1 MGLFDKDDRK
11 MTNYE
16 KLESRGPSQTLQN
29 RDVYE
34 EQQLTR
40 SRLGRKQSPTSR
52 IIFGVVL
59 TILVAFVVWMFISFL
74 DFVNSGGFLGGS
86 FADPDQTMAKFDAGF
101 TFGKFFITLV
111 ISLLF
116 YGFMYVLLMRNKAVQ
131 DARNDTSDINQYEND
146 QHIALPEELQKKFD
160 WFPDVGATSDVQFSS
175 MISHMMISNKGLNPV
190 MVAKRATSDIV
201 DEDGE
206 IVLYKGEVLRDEDGN
221 VEFEQKPM
229 IDTEFAEA
237 LYTASGLP
245 KNTKDFKCRVYYD
258 TRHIPYNPGNRDRDK
273 LQDKKNP
280 INTVSDLINRDWQ
293 LPYYE
298 PQRPGGAYLVDTA
311 PVNTMV
317 LAITRAGKGQTVI
330 EPTLDMWTRER
341 RPNNMVINDPKGEL
355 LVKFYVRG
363 TVRGFQIV
371 QFNLI
376 NAMKTDIYN
385 RAPRFVMKSCNM
397 VG

>member
-116 YGFMYVLLMRNKAVQ
+116 YGFMYLLLMRNKAVQ

-317 LAITRAGKGQTVI
+317 LAIG
-330 EPTLDMWTRER
+330 
-341 RPNNMVINDPKGEL
+341 
-355 LVKFYVRG
+355 YVP
-363 TVRGFQIV
+363 
-371 QFNLI
+371 L
-376 NAMKTDIYN
+376 
-385 RAPRFVMKSCNM
+385 
-397 VG
+397 

>member
-40 SRLGRKQSPTSR
+40 SRLGRKQSTTSR

-59 TILVAFVVWMFISFL
+59 TILVAFIVWMFISFL
-74 DFVNSGGFLGGS
+74 DFVNSGGLLGGS
-86 FADPDQTMAKFDAGF
+86 FADPEQTVTNFDAGF

-311 PVNTMV
+311 P
-317 LAITRAGKGQTVI
+317 
-330 EPTLDMWTRER
+330 
-341 RPNNMVINDPKGEL
+341 
-355 LVKFYVRG
+355 
-363 TVRGFQIV
+363 
-371 QFNLI
+371 
-376 NAMKTDIYN
+376 
-385 RAPRFVMKSCNM
+385 
-397 VG
+397 